1 MKFFKKNI
9 DERNLNTI
17 RKVCTVLYFINILLL
32 SFILVYRE
40 FVLHQNI
47 KEFTDIANL
56 LVFHVVVAI
65 SAILYLGGISI
76 PKIRL
81 RTIFLIYFAF
91 VTVGFLYTLFINN
104 VLLNQPLS
112 IYAAFEKLFII
123 IVICGLFM
131 LVYGLFAY
139 FGYRKIEKDI

>member
-9 DERNLNTI
+9 DERNLSAI
-17 RKVCTVLYFINILLL
+17 RKVCTVFYFINILLL

-65 SAILYLGGISI
+65 SAILYLGGISF

-91 VTVGFLYTLFINN
+91 VTVGFL
-104 VLLNQPLS
+104 
-112 IYAAFEKLFII
+112 
-123 IVICGLFM
+123 
-131 LVYGLFAY
+131 
-139 FGYRKIEKDI
+139 